1 MSDDSPKGW
10 GALPPTLDQTF
21 TDAAAAGAKLHT
33 FMSMPP
39 GFAGSWMCIFSK
51 ERPGGSPLPFRSGWG
66 TTPQAAAAEA
76 LRHFLSGAT
85 GAAAATIPPPGP
97 SARRAAALRTIALVW
112 QTWTSNPREAG
123 EGLAPQA

>member
-1 MSDDSPKGW
+1 M
-10 GALPPTLDQTF
+10 PPTLDQTF

-66 TTPQAAAAEA
+66 ATPQAAAAEA
-76 LRHFLSGAT
+76 LRHFLSGDT
-85 GAAAATIPPPGP
+85 GAAAEPQRSCGVGTNAATILPPGP
-97 SARRAAALRTIALVW
+97 LARRAAALQTIAL
-112 QTWTSNPREAG
+112 S
-123 EGLAPQA
+123 LADLDL